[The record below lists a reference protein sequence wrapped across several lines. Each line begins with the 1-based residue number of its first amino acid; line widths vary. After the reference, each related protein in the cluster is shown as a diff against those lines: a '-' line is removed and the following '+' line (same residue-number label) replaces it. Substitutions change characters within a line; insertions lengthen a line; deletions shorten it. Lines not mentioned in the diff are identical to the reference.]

1 MPYVTQVAL
10 VRGIPV
16 VVENTRPDVDTALV
30 LGRLDRAL
38 ALIERYQPW
47 RLRHVRRDITR
58 IAIKLFPCRGAYF
71 PGERLIL
78 TELSFLAREAEFTD
92 AIVAS
97 SVLHEGV
104 HARVDRMGQRL
115 AFRHPAANRAR
126 EERLC
131 RKAEADFGRSLP
143 PALGAPVLERAGALS
158 ELSDREV
165 APEIDWP
172 AAWAAKAHADRELA
186 RERGPLHPRR
196 PE

>member
-1 MPYVTQVAL
+1 MQRSPALGSLHHHSLRCLCAMPYVTQVAL
-10 VRGIPV
+10 VRGIPA

-115 AFRHPAANRAR
+115 AFR
-126 EERLC
+126 
-131 RKAEADFGRSLP
+131 
-143 PALGAPVLERAGALS
+143 
-158 ELSDREV
+158 
-165 APEIDWP
+165 
-172 AAWAAKAHADRELA
+172 
-186 RERGPLHPRR
+186 
-196 PE
+196 